1 MSPLHVTIV
10 GGTGFVGRH
19 LADRLLRAGHRLTLV
34 ARHCPSSGAAAR
46 AAGLARSAGRPLRQR
61 PCGLRPCSACGLLGS
76 AFAVSF

>member
-34 ARHCPSSGAAAR
+34 ARHCPSSGSAPRPGIDCIVGDLLESGSLDGPVQAADVMINLV
-46 AAGLARSAGRPLRQR
+46 G
-61 PCGLRPCSACGLLGS
+61 
-76 AFAVSF
+76 AVK